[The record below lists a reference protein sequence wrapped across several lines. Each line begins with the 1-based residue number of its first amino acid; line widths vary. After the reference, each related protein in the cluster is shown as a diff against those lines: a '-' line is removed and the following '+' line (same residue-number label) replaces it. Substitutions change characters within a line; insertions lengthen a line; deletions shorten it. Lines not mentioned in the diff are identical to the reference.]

1 MSRLHLTLAA
11 LGVCALLLVAYA
23 NHFQNGFHFDDT
35 HAIVDNPAIR
45 SVSNIPR
52 YFVDAT
58 TFSVLPLNQSYRP
71 VLQTTLAIDYRL
83 AGGYFPVT
91 FQTQSFVWFVLQLV
105 LMYGLFVTIAGR
117 VATDIAANRSV
128 ALVATSIYALH

>member
-1 MSRLHLTLAA
+1 MSRVHLTLAA
-11 LGVCALLLVAYA
+11 LGVGALLLVAYA
-23 NHFQNGFHFDDT
+23 KHFQNGFHFDDT

-45 SVSNIPR
+45 SVRNIPR

-58 TFSVLPLNQSYRP
+58 SFIVLPPNQSYRP

-91 FQTQSFVWFVLQLV
+91 FQAQTFAWF
-105 LMYGLFVTIAGR
+105 
-117 VATDIAANRSV
+117 
-128 ALVATSIYALH
+128 